1 MHKIAASFCRETSGG
16 CEVANTN
23 IAESVERRCST
34 SCILHLASVCS
45 LMTADSSWQRRWAW
59 LRLGTVRWL
68 HSRSRSS
75 VQYLL
80 TARPTTMATPWQA
93 TPRYIIYNLYRYS
106 IHSAVRALSLK
117 YKLFFVTTHRVED
130 VLLRERKKCCVKV
143 IFGPGCYK
151 HI

>member
-34 SCILHLASVCS
+34 SCILHLASVCVWWQQ
-45 LMTADSSWQRRWAW
+45 TAADRGGGRGCGWEQCGGSTPGAGAVFSIFSPPAPPPWRHHDKPH
-59 LRLGTVRWL
+59 LGT
-68 HSRSRSS
+68 SS
-75 VQYLL
+75 
-80 TARPTTMATPWQA
+80 
-93 TPRYIIYNLYRYS
+93 IIYIDILYTVQWG
-106 IHSAVRALSLK
+106 HCHLN
-117 YKLFFVTTHRVED
+117 KLFFVTTHRVED
-130 VLLRERKKCCVKV
+130 VLLRERKKCCVEV